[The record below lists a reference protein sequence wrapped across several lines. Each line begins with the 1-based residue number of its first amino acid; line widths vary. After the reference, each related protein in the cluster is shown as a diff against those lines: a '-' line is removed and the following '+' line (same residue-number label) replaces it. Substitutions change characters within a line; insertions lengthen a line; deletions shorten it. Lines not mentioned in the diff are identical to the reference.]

1 MTLSKDEQG
10 RLDEIESCTRSTDP
24 VFVASLD
31 LQAAQ
36 RRRMQRVL
44 LVQCGFW
51 IGPLILII
59 GAGAANGMI
68 SIGTFVGCYGF
79 IIIVCAT
86 VTALRDRSRR

>member
-1 MTLSKDEQG
+1 M
-10 RLDEIESCTRSTDP
+10 RFLDRP
-24 VFVASLD
+24 F
-31 LQAAQ
+31 
-36 RRRMQRVL
+36 
-44 LVQCGFW
+44 
-51 IGPLILII
+51 ILII